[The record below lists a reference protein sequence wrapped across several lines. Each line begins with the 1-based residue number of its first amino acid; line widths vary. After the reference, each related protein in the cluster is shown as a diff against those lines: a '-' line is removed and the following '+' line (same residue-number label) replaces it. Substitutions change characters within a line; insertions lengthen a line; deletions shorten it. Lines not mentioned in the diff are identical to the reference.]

1 MSGQS
6 FLDDP
11 LIKQAVSKIS
21 ERSEKQTEVDKI
33 QASFVDTGII
43 GQLDN
48 RNSQILFGRR
58 GTGKTHALKY
68 LEETLKGTSKN
79 KSFPVL
85 LRI

>member
-11 LIKQAVSKIS
+11 SIKKAVTKIS

-33 QASFVDTGII
+33 QASFVDTGIVD
-43 GQLDN
+43 QLDN
-48 RNSQILFGRR
+48 RNSQFFFGRR

-68 LEETLKGTSKN
+68 IEEIFKQQAQSC
-79 KSFPVL
+79 VVY
-85 LRI
+85 IDC